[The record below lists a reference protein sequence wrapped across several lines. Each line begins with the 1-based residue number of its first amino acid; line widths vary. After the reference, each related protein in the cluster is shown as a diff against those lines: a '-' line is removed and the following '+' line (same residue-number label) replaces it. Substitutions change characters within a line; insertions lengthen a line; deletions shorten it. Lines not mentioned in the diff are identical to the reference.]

1 MFTAVISIP
10 VVLIGIESGWVKNL
24 VQNSSFEKGG
34 DQSAKSW
41 NTSTWSGD
49 PIFRIDPGAGRTGN
63 RSAAITSIL
72 GADASWSFRLQVK
85 PNTDYRVSAWI
96 KTDKLAGGGL
106 GATAMLL
113 GLTGRR
119 AARAHRCHAGL
130 WIGRMAL
137 LSSLPALNGA

>member
-106 GATAMLL
+106 GALINLHELQMEGKSV
-113 GLTGRR
+113 GLKGDNDWTQVTTEFNSGQ
-119 AARAHRCHAGL
+119 
-130 WIGRMAL
+130 MA
-137 LSSLPALNGA
+137 PKR